1 VSGLR
6 ILFVTDAW
14 HPQINGVVRTLST
27 TGTELEALGHAVA
40 FVGPDRFRT
49 FPLPTYPE
57 IRIALTP
64 GRRLLEEVE
73 RFEPTAIH
81 IATEGPLGWAARGLC
96 QSRKWRFSTSY
107 HTRFPEYVAERAPVP
122 LSVSYAVLRHFHAN
136 SSALMV
142 ATNSIERELAERGF
156 ANLRRWTRGVDIEQ
170 FRPRNDNDEPV
181 FEGVER
187 PIALYVGRVAVEK
200 NIEAFLE
207 AKFKG
212 TKIVVGD
219 GPLRAELARK
229 YPDAKFL
236 GAQHGDMLARTFAA
250 ADVFVFPS
258 KTDTF
263 GLVML
268 EALASGVPV
277 AAYPVAG
284 PIDVLGDT
292 DVACLHDDLGFAIEQ
307 ALAIPRERCRTFAL
321 AHSWRASAEQFLA
334 NLQPCA

>member
-1 VSGLR
+1 LR

-27 TGTELEALGHAVA
+27 TGSELEALGHAVA

-49 FPLPTYPE
+49 VPLPTYPE
-57 IRIALTP
+57 IRVALTP
-64 GRRLLEEVE
+64 GRRLTEEVE

-81 IATEGPLGWAARGLC
+81 IATEGPLGWAARSLC
-96 QSRKWRFSTSY
+96 RSRKWRFTTSY

-122 LSVSYAVLRHFHAN
+122 LAVSYAVLRHFHAD

-142 ATNSIERELAERGF
+142 ATDSIERELAERGF
-156 ANLRRWTRGVDIEQ
+156 RHLRRWTRGVDVEQ
-170 FRPRNDNDEPV
+170 FRPRAHGDEAL
-181 FEGVER
+181 FADADG

-207 AKFKG
+207 ARFLG

-219 GPLRAELARK
+219 GPKRAELARK
-229 YPDAKFL
+229 YPQVRFL
-236 GAQHGDMLARTFAA
+236 GAQHGDALARTFAA

-258 KTDTF
+258 RTDTF

-284 PIDVLGDT
+284 PIDVLGDS
-292 DVACLHDDLGFAIEQ
+292 DVACLDDDLGFAIER
-307 ALAIPRERCRTFAL
+307 ALAIPRDRCRAFAL
-321 AHSWRASAEQFLA
+321 DHSWRASAQQFLA
-334 NLQPCA
+334 NVQPCV